1 MRILVIGGGASGMMA
16 ALTAAEQP
24 ENQVTVLERQARVGR
39 KLAATG
45 NGRCN
50 LTNQGASPAS
60 YHGGDVD
67 FVRPALDAFPVADT
81 LAFFRSLGLL
91 TVTEPSGRV
100 YPFSDQAGSVVD
112 VLRLAMEQRGIALE
126 AGCEVSALTFR
137 DGAFFAETNLRRFA
151 ADRVIVAC
159 GGMAG
164 GKLGGTGSGY
174 ALLRSFGHRCTKL
187 YPALVQLKTDPQWV
201 RSLKGVRAEAAVR
214 LMQGNGLLAESRGE
228 VQFTEYGV
236 SGPAVFE
243 ISRAAAV
250 SGGEQ
255 TVVLDLLPLMGQTE
269 LADFLSARA
278 RQFPALP
285 LENFLTGILQ
295 NRLGRTVLRACGF
308 GLDKTASTLRRQ
320 DCRAIAAA
328 IKAFD
333 LPVQGAMGMD
343 QAQVTAGGIETAG
356 FDPETLESKY
366 QPGLYACGEVLDVDG
381 DCGGF
386 NLQWAWS
393 SGRLAGQLKGTHHD
407 TNS

>member
-16 ALTAAEQP
+16 ALTAAEQTDH
-24 ENQVTVLERQARVGR
+24 QVTVLERQARVGR

-50 LTNQGASPAS
+50 LTNQSASPAC
-60 YHGGDVD
+60 YHGGRAD
-67 FVRPALDAFPVADT
+67 FVRLVLDAFPVPDT
-81 LAFFRSLGLL
+81 LSFFRNLGLL

-112 VLRLAMEQRGIALE
+112 VLRLAMEQRGIVLE

-159 GGMAG
+159 GGIAG

-214 LMQGNGLLAESRGE
+214 LMQNNILLADSRGE

-243 ISRAAAV
+243 ISRAASV
-250 SGGEQ
+250 SGTGQ
-255 TVVLDLLPLMGQTE
+255 TVILDLLPPMEESE
-269 LADFLSARA
+269 LAEFLHARA
-278 RQFPALP
+278 QQFPTLT

-308 GLDKTASTLRRQ
+308 TLDKTAAVLHRQ
-320 DCRAIAAA
+320 DFRAIAAK

-333 LPVQGAMGMD
+333 LPVQGTMGMD
-343 QAQVTAGGIETAG
+343 QAQVTAGGIETNG
-356 FDPETLESKY
+356 FNPETLESRLR
-366 QPGLYACGEVLDVDG
+366 PGLYACGEVLDVDG

-393 SGRLAGQLKGTHHD
+393 SGHLAGQLKGTHHD
-407 TNS
+407 SNS